1 MLTVRDH
8 PVASKANL
16 SDIRKRIRADLN
28 RHGIDPSYCF
38 DCLLAVTEVCAKALG
53 RNQSDDCEACVW
65 WEVAHDEA
73 RFYVED
79 FSGRESAIIRHPSRS
94 NGDFGD
100 LGTELIRNLVD
111 EVNVVVGPTS
121 TTIMLVKR
129 LR

>member
-1 MLTVRDH
+1 VRDH

-16 SDIRKRIRADLN
+16 SGIRKLIRADLN
-28 RHGIDPSYCF
+28 RHGIDPSHCF
-38 DCLLAVTEVCAKALG
+38 DCLVAVTEVCANALG
-53 RNQSDDCEACVW
+53 RNQSDDNEACVW

-94 NGDFGD
+94 NGDLGD
-100 LGTELIRNLVD
+100 AGTELIRNLMD
-111 EVNVVVGPTS
+111 EVKVAVGPNS
-121 TTIMLVKR
+121 TTIELVKR

>member
-1 MLTVRDH
+1 M
-8 PVASKANL
+8 
-16 SDIRKRIRADLN
+16 IRADLN

-53 RNQSDDCEACVW
+53 RNQPDGGEACVW

-94 NGDFGD
+94 NGEVGDFGTD
-100 LGTELIRNLVD
+100 IIRNLVD
-111 EVNVVVGPTS
+111 EVKVAVGPSS
-121 TTIMLVKR
+121 TTIKLVKR

>member
-1 MLTVRDH
+1 VRDH

-28 RHGIDPSYCF
+28 RHGIDPSHCF

-53 RNQSDDCEACVW
+53 RSHADDSEACVW
-65 WEVAHDEA
+65 WEVAPDEA

-94 NGDFGD
+94 NGDFD

-111 EVNVVVGPTS
+111 EVNVAVGPSS
-121 TTIMLVKR
+121 TTIKLVKR

>member
-1 MLTVRDH
+1 MQDH

-28 RHGIDPSYCF
+28 RHGIDPSHCF
-38 DCLLAVTEVCAKALG
+38 DCLVAVTEVCAKALG
-53 RNQSDDCEACVW
+53 RSCADDGDTCVW
-65 WEVAHDEA
+65 WELAPDEA

-79 FSGRESAIIRHPSRS
+79 FSGRESAIIRHPSRN
-94 NGDFGD
+94 NGDFD

-111 EVNVVVGPTS
+111 EVKVAVGPSS
-121 TTIMLVKR
+121 TTIKLVKR